1 MGNVVAELVD
11 DDVKSPAT
19 TTAFGYF
26 SMQLPE
32 GDYVTKAEATGHLTA
47 WWDQADAGA
56 ASASRSVGAMPNRAQ
71 PPSSMVR
78 IVVGALLVLVVGGLI
93 GWSLRGASSS
103 STTAPSASARAT
115 QAAGQRPTTTTTTK
129 KPSKC
134 VPISGVDMVSVDKL
148 PSQAID
154 TLQSIAAGPPYPFK
168 KDGVVFQN
176 RERILPKESKSYYH
190 EFTVVTPGSSDR
202 GAKRIIVGG
211 CDERWYTEDHYAT
224 FRLIEG
230 SP

>member
-1 MGNVVAELVD
+1 
-11 DDVKSPAT
+11 
-19 TTAFGYF
+19 
-26 SMQLPE
+26 
-32 GDYVTKAEATGHLTA
+32 
-47 WWDQADAGA
+47 
-56 ASASRSVGAMPNRAQ
+56 
-71 PPSSMVR
+71 MVR
-78 IVVGALLVLVVGGLI
+78 IVVGALVVLVVGGLI
-93 GWSLRGASSS
+93 GWSLRGGSST
-103 STTAPSASARAT
+103 TTAPSAATRAS
-115 QAAGQRPTTTTTTK
+115 QSAGQRPTTTNK
-129 KPSKC
+129 KPSNC
-134 VPISGVDMVSVDKL
+134 APISGVDTVSVDKL